1 MLRYARDDTHYLLF
15 IYNTMKAALVD
26 RAGGSTLLVEE
37 VLRAS
42 ELVTLYQY
50 TKPVFEMDGY
60 KALLMQYPRNLNY
73 QDEVIWLIIWIIIYQ
88 LIKKKWII

>member
-26 RAGGSTLLVEE
+26 KAGGSTLLVEE

-50 TKPVFEMDGY
+50 TKPVFEVDGY

-73 QDEVIWLIIWIIIYQ
+73 QDEVIWLII
-88 LIKKKWII
+88 

>member
-1 MLRYARDDTHYLLF
+1 M
-15 IYNTMKAALVD
+15 
-26 RAGGSTLLVEE
+26 LVEE

-50 TKPVFEMDGY
+50 TKPVFEVDGY

-73 QDEVIWLIIWIIIYQ
+73 QDEVIWLII
-88 LIKKKWII
+88 